1 MQRQF
6 FMSFVGLVYLIILGI
21 TGCGV
26 WPTMTEENG
35 RRPFAM
41 GKSDQVLSPWAP
53 QPVHLNEHFGNSY
66 RYALENQLLNPQAGN
81 SLVPLEGMGGQSSQY
96 SIDRYQKL
104 FKKPPF
110 AQRKGQSGGRI
121 SFSSGAGGS

>member
-1 MQRQF
+1 MQRQIF
-6 FMSFVGLVYLIILGI
+6 ISFVGLVAVIVLGI

-26 WPTMTEENG
+26 WPTMTEDHG

-66 RYALENQLLNPQAGN
+66 RYAVENQILNPQAGN
-81 SLVPLEGMGGQSSQY
+81 SLVPLEGMSGQPSQF

-104 FKKPPF
+104 FEKPPY
-110 AQRKGQSGGRI
+110 AEKKGRGGGRI
-121 SFSSGAGGS
+121 TFSSGGN